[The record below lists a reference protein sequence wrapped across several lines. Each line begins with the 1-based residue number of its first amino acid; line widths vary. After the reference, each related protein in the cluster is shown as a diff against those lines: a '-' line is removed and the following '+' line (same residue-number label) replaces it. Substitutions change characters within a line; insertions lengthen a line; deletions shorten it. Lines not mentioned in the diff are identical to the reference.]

1 MLTVKNNSIKNKF
14 KWTIAHTPLSK
25 SCKCRKKSFLKV
37 LSKKMAMKSQNPVIN
52 ISAI

>member
-25 SCKCRKKSFLKV
+25 VANVEKKLPKSFI
-37 LSKKMAMKSQNPVIN
+37 KKMAMKSQNPVIN
-52 ISAI
+52 ILVI